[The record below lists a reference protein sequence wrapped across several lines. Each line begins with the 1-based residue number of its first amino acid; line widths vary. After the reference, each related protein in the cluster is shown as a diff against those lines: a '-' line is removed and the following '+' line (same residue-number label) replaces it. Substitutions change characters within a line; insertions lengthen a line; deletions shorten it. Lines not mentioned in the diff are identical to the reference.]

1 MRIGET
7 AIHGWDL
14 QSALDPNAELQAPAT
29 KAVAGQMVNIFPAW
43 FLADKMAGLLRA
55 YRFVAGAGQHTLAIA
70 DGKAAWSPEATPDAT
85 LTLGVGDFVLLM
97 TGRLSSDKLID
108 SGRARATGDVEA
120 AKQLSTLFKSF
131 GGR

>member
-1 MRIGET
+1 M
-7 AIHGWDL
+7 
-14 QSALDPNAELQAPAT
+14 S
-29 KAVAGQMVNIFPAW
+29 
-43 FLADKMAGLLRA
+43 LRA
-55 YRFVAGAGQHTLAIA
+55 YRFVAGAGQHRLAIA